1 MQESQEC
8 FDKIQADVLQWYH
21 KGHRVVVMGDFNVYI
36 GLGEL
41 GRNPKSEWEEAS
53 EYGFAASLAIVN
65 E

>member
-21 KGHRVVVMGDFNVYI
+21 KRYRVVVMGDFSVYI
-36 GLGEL
+36 GLGEEETPNRN
-41 GRNPKSEWEEAS
+41 GRRLLNMA
-53 EYGFAASLAIVN
+53 FAASLAIVN